1 MASMVSGVGMLYSL
15 IKELCMR
22 PITAMTLGNPRVN
35 VEDLAT
41 VLHHCNQFQI
51 SALVSRVHLREARH
65 FSFGTDREIVA
76 IYIVERS
83 ENRAQFRQ

>member
-1 MASMVSGVGMLYSL
+1 
-15 IKELCMR
+15 
-22 PITAMTLGNPRVN
+22 MTLRNPRVD

-51 SALVSRVHLREARH
+51 SALVSRVNLREARH

-76 IYIVERS
+76 IRIVERG
-83 ENRAQFRQ
+83 ENRAQCRQ